1 MNSMQYG
8 STSPIENNIEN
19 ITGSEPGNME
29 KDIVNNVPWPLG
41 LHSG

>member
-29 KDIVNNVPWPLG
+29 KDIVNNYGPVSPRVA
-41 LHSG
+41 